1 MANNN
6 VQAQEI
12 ESLNMKEAFFMKYKK
27 AIMIAVVALIVIIA
41 GVFAYMSQIAGP
53 REDKASTLLGKGQTY
68 FQNEMYEQ
76 ALNGDG
82 AGYVGFAKIAS
93 EYGSTDA
100 GNLANLYA
108 GLCYA
113 NLGKWAEAEKSLD
126 AFSSKDDE
134 MISPAAQAALG
145 DAYAHLN
152 KLDDA
157 VAAFKKAASM
167 ADSKAEDD
175 ANNSLSPAFLIKAGE
190 ILESQNKKAEALSI
204 YQDIKKKYVN
214 SMLVQSSEID
224 KYIVIALKLAQFS
237 FLQRT
242 CSNTTPLLLLDDIFD
257 KLDAQRVEAIV
268 QLVSSD
274 SFGQIFITDTNRDH
288 LDQILHRLNG
298 DFRIFEVNNGEIAYV

>member
-82 AGYVGFAKIAS
+82 AGFVGFAKIAS

-126 AFSSKDDE
+126 AFSSKGDE

-152 KLDDA
+152 
-157 VAAFKKAASM
+157 
-167 ADSKAEDD
+167 SKAEDD

-190 ILESQNKKAEALSI
+190 ILESQNKKAEALTI

-224 KYIVIALKLAQFS
+224 KYIERA
-237 FLQRT
+237 
-242 CSNTTPLLLLDDIFD
+242 SN
-257 KLDAQRVEAIV
+257 
-268 QLVSSD
+268 
-274 SFGQIFITDTNRDH
+274 
-288 LDQILHRLNG
+288 
-298 DFRIFEVNNGEIAYV
+298 

>member
-12 ESLNMKEAFFMKYKK
+12 ESLNMSEAFFMKYKK
-27 AIMIAVVALIVIIA
+27 AIIIAVVALIVIIA
-41 GVFAYMSQIAGP
+41 GVFGYFSQIAGP

-68 FQNEMYEQ
+68 FQNEMFEQ

-93 EYGSTDA
+93 EYSSTKA

-126 AFSSKDDE
+126 AFSSKGDQ
-134 MISPAAQAALG
+134 MSSPAAQAALG
-145 DAYAHLN
+145 DAYAHLKKN
-152 KLDDA
+152 DQA
-157 VAAFKKAASM
+157 VDAFKKSASM

-175 ANNSLSPAFLIKAGE
+175 TNNALSPAFLIKAGE
-190 ILESQNKKAEALSI
+190 ILESDGKKADALSL

-214 SMLVQSSEID
+214 SMLVQSGEID
-224 KYIVIALKLAQFS
+224 KYIERA
-237 FLQRT
+237 
-242 CSNTTPLLLLDDIFD
+242 SN
-257 KLDAQRVEAIV
+257 
-268 QLVSSD
+268 
-274 SFGQIFITDTNRDH
+274 
-288 LDQILHRLNG
+288 
-298 DFRIFEVNNGEIAYV
+298 